1 MAQSAWADDAVDPFA
16 LSPEQ
21 LFDATVTSVSKTSEN
36 LRDAPAAVYVLTN
49 EDIARS
55 GATSIPEAL
64 RMVPGL
70 QVARIN
76 ASGWAIS
83 VRGFNNPLANKLLVL
98 IDGREVYDPLFSGV
112 YWDVQDTPLEDVERI
127 EVIRGPGASLWG
139 ANAVNGVINIIT
151 KNTSD
156 TQGALVSVAGGN
168 EDRATVTARYGGSLD
183 DDAHWRIYGK
193 YLDRASEETPSGVD
207 ANDAWSEWRAGF
219 RMDWDPNSQGDT
231 FTLQGDVYGSDDG
244 DLRSVPLLMPPYA
257 EVEDESVSAS
267 GANLNGHWSHE
278 FGDDSRLTVESYID
292 LTQRRQITLKD
303 ERSTFDTEAQY
314 ELPAWDW
321 QKLMVGVLYRYSV
334 DALTATPII
343 TFAKGTRGDQ
353 LVSGFVQ
360 DKITLEPERWIVTL
374 GSKFEH
380 NDYSGFEI
388 QPTARL
394 QWLGGEQQMA
404 WASVSRAVRTPS
416 HCSRAVGCIS
426 KPE

>member
-1 MAQSAWADDAVDPFA
+1 M
-16 LSPEQ
+16 
-21 LFDATVTSVSKTSEN
+21 VSKTSEN

-49 EDIARS
+49 EDIALS

-64 RMVPGL
+64 RMVRGL
-70 QVARIN
+70 QVVRIN

-83 VRGFNNPLANKLLVL
+83 VRGFNNPLANKLLAL
-98 IDGREVYDPLFSGV
+98 IDGRESVRSALLRRLLGCSE
-112 YWDVQDTPLEDVERI
+112 TPCSKTSSVSRSS
-127 EVIRGPGASLWG
+127 RGPGASLWG

-168 EDRATVTARYGGSLD
+168 EDRATVTVRYGGSLD

-278 FGDDSRLTVESYID
+278 FGDDSTAHGGANLHRSDATSPDHTQGRTLYLRYRGPIRAPRLGLAKAD
-292 LTQRRQITLKD
+292 GRR
-303 ERSTFDTEAQY
+303 
-314 ELPAWDW
+314 
-321 QKLMVGVLYRYSV
+321 
-334 DALTATPII
+334 PIS
-343 TFAKGTRGDQ
+343 
-353 LVSGFVQ
+353 L
-360 DKITLEPERWIVTL
+360 
-374 GSKFEH
+374 
-380 NDYSGFEI
+380 
-388 QPTARL
+388 
-394 QWLGGEQQMA
+394 
-404 WASVSRAVRTPS
+404 
-416 HCSRAVGCIS
+416 
-426 KPE
+426 